1 MSNKTEN
8 DELGVQRKIHSG
20 LVKQL
25 CAPTLNM
32 NKRLNNKMPEKK
44 KNRKMIYE
52 LSQLLRWRHPVHY
65 TPKSFSWSSHSSF
78 KKVTKA
84 VSILTLQNKEW
95 KTNLHS
101 TRRLYRFSL
110 MLHDLHPVKTKTMDV
125 TQWQD
130 KWSHTR
136 FLCAP
141 AAEARR
147 ASLACELQNS
157 RWNVGGG
164 GRG

>member
-78 KKVTKA
+78 TKVTKA

-110 MLHDLHPVKTKTMDV
+110 MLHAWFSRVV
-125 TQWQD
+125 TRVTDRLMIYTQLRQRRWM
-130 KWSHTR
+130 SHSDR
-136 FLCAP
+136 IN
-141 AAEARR
+141 EATHVFCVLQQLKLGE
-147 ASLACELQNS
+147 LA
-157 RWNVGGG
+157 
-164 GRG
+164 